1 MKLTDA
7 QWALAEPLLPEPKAG
22 PGKKGRPPQP
32 FREVLNGILWVLR
45 TGAPWHD
52 LSNRYPPY
60 QTCYRRFQQWTE
72 DGTFERLLIALR
84 RDLRDR
90 GGIEDVEAFIDGT
103 YVPAKKGG
111 LMSASAAQA
120 RQPRS
125 WQLQIVMVFH
135 SLSLLLEETDTT
147 SFSPSELSMLRSS
160 MNSPLD

>member
-1 MKLTDA
+1 
-7 QWALAEPLLPEPKAG
+7 
-22 PGKKGRPPQP
+22 
-32 FREVLNGILWVLR
+32 
-45 TGAPWHD
+45 
-52 LSNRYPPY
+52 
-60 QTCYRRFQQWTE
+60 
-72 DGTFERLLIALR
+72 
-84 RDLRDR
+84 
-90 GGIEDVEAFIDGT
+90 VEAFIDGT

-120 RQPRS
+120 RQARS